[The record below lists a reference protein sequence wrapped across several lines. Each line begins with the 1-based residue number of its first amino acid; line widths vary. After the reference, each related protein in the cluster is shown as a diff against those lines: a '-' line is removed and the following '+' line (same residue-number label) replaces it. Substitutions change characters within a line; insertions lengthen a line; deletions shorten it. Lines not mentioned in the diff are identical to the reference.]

1 MRDII
6 LFYLLLTGALASGC
20 GHQLQVS
27 GNLQPDLHL
36 SPAGEAGQV
45 LPGRAPILWYVHN
58 GYVKMFV
65 VFLCSVIVVILFN

>member
-27 GNLQPDLHL
+27 GNLQPDLHF
-36 SPAGEAGQV
+36 PHAGKAGQV
-45 LPGRAPILWYVHN
+45 LPGRAPILWYVHH
-58 GYVKMFV
+58 GYV
-65 VFLCSVIVVILFN
+65 